1 MSEIDIVSPVSL
13 EPIYS
18 YLESPDSLIDEV
30 YNNARACAPIIK
42 ALPIKERLKY
52 IKPLTKVIV
61 DNLDVILDRVIAET
75 GKSRTDAIVGEIFT
89 VLDTIEY
96 LKKEAESILKHKKV
110 KTPIA
115 MMGKKSEIW
124 YEPYG
129 ISLIICPWNY
139 PINQFFV
146 PVLQAFIAGNAVIY
160 KPSEHTPLQGL
171 FEDLLAKA
179 NFPKDYIQIVYGSG
193 ITGQKLVEHRPSKI
207 HFTGSGKTGKK
218 IMALAAQYL
227 IPVDLELGGK
237 DPAIVFADAD
247 MSRTVSGVIWGSLT
261 NTGQSCTSIERVFVE
276 KSIVGSFTN
285 LVEEELKGLTL
296 GTRDADDIGP
306 MTPEF
311 QIKIVEDH
319 VHEAIEKGAQVIIGG
334 KRDSSLNRYYPPTL
348 ITNVTNS
355 MKIVTAETFG
365 PIIAIIPFETTE
377 EAIKEANNTSY
388 GLSATIWT
396 KDIKKARQ
404 IANQLEV
411 GNVCINN
418 VMTNEGNPYLPF
430 GGYKESGF
438 GRLKGEEGLLGFC
451 NVKSVL
457 IDKSTPKKEV
467 NWYPY
472 TERKYLLLRKFIK
485 SMYIKKPFNILF
497 VLYNG
502 LKLDRESQK
511 KR

>member
-1 MSEIDIVSPVSL
+1 MSEIEILSPVDL
-13 EPIYS
+13 KPLYS
-18 YLESPDSLIDEV
+18 YNELSDEEIDTVFSRARSAFVTIKSLTVQQRIE
-30 YNNARACAPIIK
+30 
-42 ALPIKERLKY
+42 Y

-61 DNLDVILDRVIAET
+61 NKLDKILDRVIEET
-75 GKSRTDAIVGEIFT
+75 GKSRSDAIVGEIFT

-96 LKKEAESILKHKKV
+96 LKKEAPKILKPKKV

-129 ISLIICPWNY
+129 VSLIICPWNY
-139 PINQFFV
+139 PVNQFFV
-146 PVLQAFIAGNAVIY
+146 PVLQAFITGNAIVY
-160 KPSEHTPLQGL
+160 KPSEHTPLKGL
-171 FEDLLAKA
+171 FEELLKEAKIPE
-179 NFPKDYIQIVYGSG
+179 NFIQIVYGSG
-193 ITGQKLVEHRPSKI
+193 ITGQKLIERRPNKI
-207 HFTGSGKTGKK
+207 HFTGSGKTGRK
-218 IMALAAQYL
+218 IMEQASKYL

-237 DPAIVFADAD
+237 DPAIVFADAN
-247 MSRTVSGVIWGSLT
+247 MTKTVPGIVWGALT
-261 NTGQSCTSIERVFVE
+261 NTGQSCTSIERIYVE
-276 KSIVGSFTN
+276 KPIVESFVS
-285 LVEEELKGLTL
+285 LVEKEIKGLTM
-296 GTRDADDIGP
+296 GTGVADDIGP

-311 QIKIVEDH
+311 QIKIVENHMQDGLD
-319 VHEAIEKGAQVIIGG
+319 KGAKVILGG
-334 KRDSSLNRYYPPTL
+334 KRTDCDKRYYPPTL
-348 ITNVTNS
+348 MTNLTPD
-355 MKIVTAETFG
+355 MKIIKDETFG
-365 PIIAIIPFETTE
+365 PILAILPFDSE
-377 EAIKEANNTSY
+377 EEVIKEANNSSY

-396 KDIKKARQ
+396 KDTTRAKK
-404 IANQLEV
+404 IASKLEV

-438 GRLKGEEGLLGFC
+438 GRLKGEVGLVGFC

-457 IDKSTPKKEV
+457 IDKSNAKKEV

-472 TERKYLLLRKFIK
+472 TETKYKLLRKFIR
-485 SMYIKKPFNILF
+485 SMYIKKPLNILF